1 MADPIR
7 TPHPTNGSVGVVL
20 PDRPGALA
28 HYPHLRR
35 VGDLVFVSG
44 LSSRRPDQTHEGVLH
59 HPDGTVERDI
69 ATQTRACI
77 ENLGALLAAEGGGLQ
92 HVVDLTTFLVS
103 MRDFDAYNK
112 VYNATFN
119 AATGPTR
126 TTVAVAEL
134 PHPDLLIELKA
145 VACIPRASQEPSL

>member
-1 MADPIR
+1 MSDPIR

-28 HYPHLRR
+28 YYPHLRR

-44 LSSRRPDQTHEGVLH
+44 LSCRRPDNSHEGVTL

-69 ATQTRACI
+69 AAQTRACI
-77 ENLGALLAAEGGGLQ
+77 ENLGVLLAAEGGTI
-92 HVVDLTTFLVS
+92 HSVVDLTTFLVS
-103 MRDFDAYNK
+103 MADFPSYNA
-112 VYNATFN
+112 VYNTYFN

-134 PHPDLLIELKA
+134 PHPNLLIELKA
-145 VACIPRASQEPSL
+145 VACIPPVPKEASP